1 MTRELLFAQDDRLVG
16 TRELQLLTRLLRREV
31 EAAVPQEGLLDEQTV
46 DVAKVSHQ
54 RVVDEL
60 EPRRR
65 RLVAADVDDGSAQ
78 AEPLTCR
85 SPAPLQYASRRGRR
99 QAARGPDSLG
109 AQGTRQR
116 RLPMHAKFILLD
128 GEAASRS
135 AYGSLNL
142 NARSRKVNREIF
154 VLDESPEVF
163 AALDQRWQSIEREC
177 RRQAERPKGDGLGS
191 PQT

>member
-1 MTRELLFAQDDRLVG
+1 
-16 TRELQLLTRLLRREV
+16 
-31 EAAVPQEGLLDEQTV
+31 
-46 DVAKVSHQ
+46 
-54 RVVDEL
+54 
-60 EPRRR
+60 
-65 RLVAADVDDGSAQ
+65 
-78 AEPLTCR
+78 
-85 SPAPLQYASRRGRR
+85 
-99 QAARGPDSLG
+99 
-109 AQGTRQR
+109 
-116 RLPMHAKFILLD
+116 MHAKFILLD